1 MGQAHVISVVNMK
14 GGVGKTTIS
23 VALAEAL
30 AVMAK
35 KKVLVID
42 LDAQASCTFALVGE
56 EGFTDIQVH
65 HRHTQRLFKAFLATL
80 DDRDAAMADDEL
92 ELPGRQFQIFKKKAP
107 RAADEQAVKMRT
119 LVTKEASFVDG
130 ASRLHLIGAIPEL
143 QLIER
148 DILYRLGRLTQT
160 QDRAEALLAAYLKEK
175 IDEIAPLYDAIIID
189 CPPGI
194 SALTE
199 AAVRATRTVL
209 APVTP
214 DFLSYM
220 GLQAFSMR
228 VLRKLKRDGLFAG
241 RAFTILNRVQATP
254 DHDHWRGEIAEL
266 ADTMGDD
273 LRVFPKQIEQSPD
286 LARAVA
292 APPDGRKISIRKK
305 YDSSIPTLEDLASHV
320 LDVTEKAKAHA

>member
-1 MGQAHVISVVNMK
+1 MAKAHVISVVNMK

-56 EGFTDIQVH
+56 TGFTDIQIG

-80 DDRDAAMADDEL
+80 DERDGEMADDEL
-92 ELPGRQFQIFKKKAP
+92 ELPGRQFQIFRKKAP
-107 RAADEQAVKMRT
+107 RAADEQAVKART
-119 LVTKEASFVDG
+119 LVTKEASFVEG
-130 ASRLHLIGAIPEL
+130 ATRLSLIGAIPEL
-143 QLIER
+143 QLVER

-160 QDRAEALLAAYLKEK
+160 QEKAEGLLATYLKDK
-175 IDEIAPLYDAIIID
+175 IDELSPLYDAIIID

-228 VLRKLKRDGLFAG
+228 VVRKLKREGLFTG
-241 RAFTILNRVQATP
+241 RAFAILNRVQAIAS
-254 DHDHWRGEIAEL
+254 HDDWRAQIADL
-266 ADTMGDD
+266 ADSMGDD
-273 LRVFPKQIEQSPD
+273 LRIFPKQIEQSPD
-286 LARAVA
+286 LAKAVA
-292 APPDGRKISIRKK
+292 APPDGRKISIRQK
-305 YDSSIPTLEDLASHV
+305 YASSIPTLEDLASNV
-320 LDVTEKAKAHA
+320 LDVTEKAHA